1 MKKVTRIAWTE
12 DGLLFVIR
20 KGKSTNAKIS
30 DGTKAIVQTYTF
42 DMRQYALANCGR
54 KITPSEFFAL
64 DVKNCLDCPLSGNR
78 NNGVGKCY
86 THKYMQFS
94 GFLSMLRSIHKTDSI
109 ANELTN
115 EMRALAT
122 SWSVD
127 SFVRFGTYGEPSLLD
142 FDLVKNMALNAST
155 WSGYTHQARRS
166 WAKPYAD
173 FFMASA
179 HSDKEAISL
188 VGWRSFVAYDGK
200 EQSTAVQCPSSKEA
214 NFVSN
219 CAKCGLCSGLKGKGK
234 KDVKILVH

>member
-1 MKKVTRIAWTE
+1 MKNRIAWTE

-20 KGKSTNAKIS
+20 KGKTTNAKIS
-30 DGTKAIVQTYTF
+30 DGTKPIVQTYTF
-42 DMRQYALANCGR
+42 DMRQYDLANCGR

-64 DVKNCLDCPLSGNR
+64 DIKNCLDCPLSGNR

-109 ANELTN
+109 QPELTA
-115 EMRALAT
+115 EMRATAAL
-122 SWSVD
+122 WSVD
-127 SFVRFGTYGEPSLLD
+127 SFVRFGTYGEPSL
-142 FDLVKNMALNAST
+142 FPIDLVQSLALNAST

-188 VGWRSFVAYDGK
+188 VGWRSFVAYD
-200 EQSTAVQCPSSKEA
+200 STESSAAVQCPASKESSYA
-214 NFVSN
+214 SN
-219 CAKCGLCSGLKGKGK
+219 CAKCGLCSGVKGKGT
-234 KDVKILVH
+234 KDVKILIH